1 MNAVKN
7 KLSLCVQWA
16 RARLG
21 LTAKPTA
28 QDPPR
33 QSPSPVKRVQSPT
46 LSRRALLSS
55 LPIMAVPWSVGRALE
70 AVLPF
75 GEDWLFGWVFP
86 MEKHQASIYYG
97 LNMKNPEHLVI
108 YVSRGGLLTAITMD
122 QLKANHFD
130 EAAAEIDISQGHAG
144 VVAGR
149 PDDGFVSTL
158 EVEMPSEPTVMLGGT
173 TKRDEEQAIQQAAH
187 GRDATE
193 KELDEA
199 EHGPRIKPY
208 PT

>member
-1 MNAVKN
+1 MPA
-7 KLSLCVQWA
+7 
-16 RARLG
+16 
-21 LTAKPTA
+21 
-28 QDPPR
+28 
-33 QSPSPVKRVQSPT
+33 T
-46 LSRRALLSS
+46 LSRRTLLSA
-55 LPIMAVPWSVGRALE
+55 LPLMAVPWSVGRALE

-75 GEDWLFGWVFP
+75 GEGWRFGWIYP
-86 MEKHQASIYYG
+86 MQPLQPSIYYG
-97 LNMKNPEHLVI
+97 IDMEAPEHLVI
-108 YVSRGGLLTAITMD
+108 YISRNGLLTSVTLSE
-122 QLKANHFD
+122 LKKNHFD

-144 VVAGR
+144 ILAGR
-149 PDDGFVSTL
+149 PEDGFVSTL

-199 EHGPRIKPY
+199 EHGPRIPPY